1 MAEISNQTIL
11 EMVSNV
17 KDDTSEIKNHL
28 KELNGKVAA
37 HEKWINT
44 NNNVVTKEAPSLIK
58 KVERIDKKIYAAGAV
73 LATIQII
80 LGYFIA
86 LYKK

>member
-1 MAEISNQTIL
+1 MKDISNQAIL

-17 KDDTSEIKNHL
+17 KEDTGEIKDHL
-28 KELNGKVAA
+28 KELNGKVAS

-44 NNNVVTKEAPSLIK
+44 NNNVVTKEIPSLVK
-58 KVERIDKKIYAAGAV
+58 KVEIIDKKIYAAGAV
-73 LATIQII
+73 VATIQILI
-80 LGYFIA
+80 GFFVT

>member
-1 MAEISNQTIL
+1 MKEISNQTIL

-17 KDDTSEIKNHL
+17 KGDTGEIKDHL
-28 KELNGKVAA
+28 RELNGKVAS

-44 NNNVVTKEAPSLIK
+44 NDNVVTKEIPSLVK
-58 KVERIDKKIYAAGAV
+58 KVEVIDKKIYAAGAV

-80 LGYFIA
+80 IGFFIT